1 MHSTKQTMQNKGTQ
15 FGYKNFVWKSSDGY
29 PYHIILYCGATR
41 IVGKPEKDLTSL
53 VLIDNWYVSTKVMSF
68 LNALKIPA
76 ICTARARVGTVQ
88 LLPTKQ
94 TAKEKNG
101 VFSNAFDEEV
111 GLHCV

>member
-29 PYHIILYCGATR
+29 PYHIILYCGARR

-76 ICTARARVGTVQ
+76 ICTARARVETVQ